1 MGWLASL
8 GRAVRFLTLVPVP
21 GSSDPAAHDITGSLY
36 LFPLV
41 GLLIGALSAATGL
54 VAYHLFGA
62 PVHAVAAV
70 AATSLV
76 TAGFHLDGLA
86 DTCDALFSWRPRE
99 RKLEI
104 MKDSRIGAM
113 GAVALVL
120 VIALKIA
127 ALLALGEQWWIG
139 AVISPAFGRWADLYG
154 ITRFPAAKRE
164 GLASDVQT
172 ANPTGHLL
180 PGSGLTAAAAAPL
193 FFYGEWYLLL
203 VAFGAAFLVIHSFAH
218 TVVQSLGGL
227 TGDVYGAMS
236 EIGEV
241 VALLA
246 ICMILE

>member
-1 MGWLASL
+1 MRWLASL

-21 GSSDPAAHDITGSLY
+21 VSADAATHDITESLY

-41 GLLIGALSAATGL
+41 GLLIGALSVGSGSAA
-54 VAYHLFGA
+54 YYLFGS

-86 DTCDALFSWRPRE
+86 DTCDALFSWRARE

-104 MKDSRIGAM
+104 MQDSRIGAM
-113 GAVALVL
+113 GAIALVL
-120 VIALKIA
+120 VVALKIA

-139 AVISPAFGRWADLYG
+139 ALLSPAFGRWADIYG
-154 ITRFPAAKRE
+154 VTRFPTAKNE

-172 ANPTGHLL
+172 ADPSGHLM
-180 PGSGLTAAAAAPL
+180 PASGLTAVAAAPL
-193 FFYGEWYLLL
+193 WYYGEWYLVL
-203 VAFGAAFLVIHSFAH
+203 VAFGAALLVIHWFANA
-218 TVVQSLGGL
+218 VVESLGGL

-236 EIGEV
+236 ELGEV
-241 VALLA
+241 VALLV
-246 ICMILE
+246 ICVILG